1 MKLAEVIQS
10 NNSYTIPTL
19 NKMNE
24 PYLNMGVHVEKP
36 RKRPKP
42 LRRNLNPFKAATRLP
57 NIKPAPLEGY

>member
-1 MKLAEVIQS
+1 MKLNEIIGMGT
-10 NNSYTIPTL
+10 TIPQE

-24 PYLNMGVHVEKP
+24 PYLNFGTHVEKS

-42 LRRNLNPFKAATRLP
+42 LRRRINPLKAASRLP